1 MLFRSDG
8 QPWLI
13 YSAEWNGAEVQNGI
27 GETWAVRLRKNLK
40 GRMGE
45 PIRLFTAADSKWNK
59 RQEERNL
66 VVDAPFL
73 WRDERT
79 GQLFCYWS
87 SFVNDTYAVGRAVST
102 SGNVAGPWVH
112 DEEPF
117 YVNGGHQMLFRDL
130 EGRLRMSLHHN
141 NNDAHLKIITLTE

>member
-1 MLFRSDG
+1 M
-8 QPWLI
+8 
-13 YSAEWNGAEVQNGI
+13 
-27 GETWAVRLRKNLK
+27 
-40 GRMGE
+40 
-45 PIRLFTAADSKWNK
+45 
-59 RQEERNL
+59 
-66 VVDAPFL
+66 VDAPFL

-79 GQLFCYWS
+79 GQLSCYWS